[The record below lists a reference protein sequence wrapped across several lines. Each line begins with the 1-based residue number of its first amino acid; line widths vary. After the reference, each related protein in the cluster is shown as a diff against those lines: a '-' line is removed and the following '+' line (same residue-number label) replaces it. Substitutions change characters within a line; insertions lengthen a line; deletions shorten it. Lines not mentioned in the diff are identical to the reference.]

1 MPHALH
7 ECLKVNN
14 ASTNKTPT
22 TRTTKI
28 HRNLSSS
35 QIPMAKKRSTRW
47 WWNHFA
53 EHPGYANKEDT
64 SMVSGKAKVIYEQH
78 IAREQQ
84 LDQEQ
89 VSTGQRESPRDMS
102 AIVGTRTSGILLFE
116 PTSY

>member
-1 MPHALH
+1 
-7 ECLKVNN
+7 
-14 ASTNKTPT
+14 
-22 TRTTKI
+22 
-28 HRNLSSS
+28 
-35 QIPMAKKRSTRW
+35 MAKKRSTRW

-102 AIVGTRTSGILLFE
+102 AIVGTLWATAQNDTHRLASQLAQHSPL
-116 PTSY
+116 PSP